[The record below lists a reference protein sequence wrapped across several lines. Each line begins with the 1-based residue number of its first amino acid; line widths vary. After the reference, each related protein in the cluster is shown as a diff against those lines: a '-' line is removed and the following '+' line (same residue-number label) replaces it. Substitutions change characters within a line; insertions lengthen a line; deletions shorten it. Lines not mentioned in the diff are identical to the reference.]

1 MSPRG
6 LFLGPGMNADQYI
19 AIPAAARA
27 PHRLLAAL
35 LASVVLHASAAVA
48 VTSTPGG
55 TPGTRSKPVYA
66 PLQTRLAS
74 DSRVAGFVA
83 GAQEMSAAATPKD
96 GATQPAG
103 GAVSPIYYKRS
114 QLDARAYLVTRVDPV
129 YPSGIPPTGGKA
141 RIRLFINE
149 RGFVDRVAI
158 EESRASAKFGE
169 AAAAA
174 FRTAQFE
181 PGKLKGVAVKSQIL
195 IEVDFQP
202 LLPRGV
208 K

>member
-1 MSPRG
+1 MSADLNIAVPALAHEAPRG
-6 LFLGPGMNADQYI
+6 
-19 AIPAAARA
+19 
-27 PHRLLAAL
+27 RLLIAFL
-35 LASVVLHASAAVA
+35 VSVALHASAAMA
-48 VTSTPGG
+48 VTTPPEG
-55 TPGTRSKPVYA
+55 TPGVRTNSVYA

-83 GAQEMSAAATPKD
+83 GAQEMTASATPKD
-96 GATQPAG
+96 SGAKPAG

-158 EESRASAKFGE
+158 EESKASAKFGE
-169 AAAAA
+169 AAAQA

-181 PGKLKGVAVKSQIL
+181 PGKLKGVAVKSQVL
-195 IEVDFQP
+195 IEVDFHP
-202 LLPRGV
+202 LLPPGV